1 MEDVIIIGG
10 GASGLRCG
18 VEVAKRGKRCLILD
32 QKEKAGKKLYATGNG
47 KCNFA
52 NTELSEDCYRLVASS
67 PDSVWQ
73 VIHSDS
79 WKQIAADFQ
88 AMGVPAVERQGYLY
102 PRSEQAAA
110 IVQALEQTYL
120 AAGGRLQC
128 QETVTKLCWKSDSC
142 VQVLTDK
149 GSYTAAKIVLAAGGA
164 AASKL
169 GSDGSGYALAK
180 QIGHTV
186 TTCVPALCGLQCSEA
201 GWKQLQ
207 GVRAKGSVRLLHQK
221 QCLVSEQG
229 EIQFT
234 QYGVSGIVVFN
245 VSRYAALALNVGD
258 SVELQIDLMP
268 ERSAEQILTAWKQMQ
283 ESCGYRSV
291 ADVISGWLPD
301 KLSLYLIKRVRINS
315 ITEFS
320 KLSIRQMHLLIQQ
333 IKELTI
339 PITGTN
345 TYEQAQV
352 TAGGI
357 PLQEID
363 MKTMASKIH
372 SNCYCIG
379 EILDVDGMC
388 GGYNLMWAWET
399 GRRAGQ
405 RI

>member
-52 NTELSEDCYRLVASS
+52 NTDLSEDCYRLVASS

-149 GSYTAAKIVLAAGGA
+149 ESYTAEKIVLAV
-164 AASKL
+164 
-169 GSDGSGYALAK
+169 
-180 QIGHTV
+180 TV
-186 TTCVPALCGLQCSEA
+186 VGMLWQS
-201 GWKQLQ
+201 
-207 GVRAKGSVRLLHQK
+207 RL
-221 QCLVSEQG
+221 V
-229 EIQFT
+229 
-234 QYGVSGIVVFN
+234 
-245 VSRYAALALNVGD
+245 
-258 SVELQIDLMP
+258 
-268 ERSAEQILTAWKQMQ
+268 
-283 ESCGYRSV
+283 
-291 ADVISGWLPD
+291 
-301 KLSLYLIKRVRINS
+301 
-315 ITEFS
+315 
-320 KLSIRQMHLLIQQ
+320 
-333 IKELTI
+333 
-339 PITGTN
+339 
-345 TYEQAQV
+345 
-352 TAGGI
+352 I
-357 PLQEID
+357 PLPPVYLPYVVCN
-363 MKTMASKIH
+363 A
-372 SNCYCIG
+372 
-379 EILDVDGMC
+379 
-388 GGYNLMWAWET
+388 
-399 GRRAGQ
+399 GRQAGNSYREFGQ
-405 RI
+405 REV